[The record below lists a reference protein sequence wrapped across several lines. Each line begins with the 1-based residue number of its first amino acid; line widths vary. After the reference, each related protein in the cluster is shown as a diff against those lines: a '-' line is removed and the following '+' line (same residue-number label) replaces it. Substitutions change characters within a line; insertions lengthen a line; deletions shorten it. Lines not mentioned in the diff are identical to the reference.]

1 MTRPAYN
8 LPEALRGLN
17 PAWFALVMATGIVG
31 LATHAQAIPVVP
43 AVLMWANVFF
53 YVVLWLAYLARM
65 VMFPRAFFGDFRSHG
80 KSMGYFTVV
89 AGTTVL
95 GSQLLQVGG
104 FEMVAKGLWIAG
116 LSLWVLLVYAIPVSL
131 VTKHKKPTFE
141 QGIKGTWL
149 LWAVATQGVSVLG
162 TQVAPSFGRFAD
174 GIVFLA
180 FLFWLLGVVFY
191 FWVIELIIRYLFF
204 SDITAGDLSPTYW
217 IDMGAVAISTLAGA
231 TLLGVAARQPLL
243 GGFEHFIGAGTLLLW
258 AVTTWWIPWLFIMG
272 AWRHVVM
279 RYPAWYEPGWWG
291 MVFPL
296 GMYTVATA
304 TAGQALGLPA
314 FAHIASWFVW
324 LALVAW
330 AATFA
335 NMLLTLATTR
345 VERSHPV
352 V

>member
-1 MTRPAYN
+1 MTRVTDS

-17 PAWFALVMATGIVG
+17 PAWFALVMATGIVS
-31 LATHAQAIPVVP
+31 LAAHMQDIPVVP
-43 AVLMWANVFF
+43 AVLMWANIFF
-53 YVVLWLAYLARM
+53 YVVLWFAYLARM
-65 VMFPRAFFGDFRSHG
+65 VMFPRPFFGDFRSHER
-80 KSMGYFTVV
+80 SIGYFTIV

-104 FEMVAKGLWIAG
+104 FETVAKGLWIAG
-116 LSLWVLLVYAIPVSL
+116 ISLWVLLVYAIPVSL
-131 VTKHKKPTFE
+131 VTRREKPSFE
-141 QGIKGTWL
+141 QGIKGSWL

-180 FLFWLLGVVFY
+180 FLIWLLGVVFY
-191 FWVIELIIRYLFF
+191 LWVIELIIHRLFF
-204 SDITAGDLSPTYW
+204 SDLTAGGLSPTYW

-231 TLLGVAARQPLL
+231 TLLGTAARQPLL
-243 GGFEHFIGAGTLLLW
+243 ESFIPFIGVGTLLLW

-304 TAGQALGLPA
+304 TAGRALDLPV

-324 LALVAW
+324 LALAAW
-330 AATFA
+330 TATFA
-335 NMLLTLATTR
+335 NMLATLSTTR
-345 VERSHPV
+345 VERSPSR
-352 V
+352 